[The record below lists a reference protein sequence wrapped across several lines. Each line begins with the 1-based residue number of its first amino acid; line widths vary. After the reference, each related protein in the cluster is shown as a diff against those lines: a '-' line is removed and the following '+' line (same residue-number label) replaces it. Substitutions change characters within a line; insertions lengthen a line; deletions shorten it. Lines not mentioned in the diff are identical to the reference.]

1 MRLLR
6 LLLALMMMAVP
17 VACEDDA
24 GPKGLADA
32 TADVPDIR
40 EATDAALGDTTETT
54 HTAETG
60 GGAETSDSA
69 ETSDTGAQGA
79 PTEVAPD
86 GPLLAAVVVT
96 PANPSLVPGG
106 SLQMRA
112 TAVYIDASTSDVTSQ
127 ATWTSSRPMVAT
139 VSPTGLVSALVTGET
154 TIYATYLG
162 LTGSTS
168 FTATTV
174 GTVGITVTPASASLA
189 HGATRMFTAT
199 LAFSNGT
206 SLDITETAQWSID
219 DPTIA
224 SVSNQTGQRG
234 LVQALAAG
242 QTTLRSTITGHTGTA
257 TVIVT
262 GH

>member
-6 LLLALMMMAVP
+6 LLLALMLDVP

-24 GPKGLADA
+24 GPGGLADA
-32 TADVPDIR
+32 TADVLDLR
-40 EATDAALGDTTETT
+40 EATDAAGGET
-54 HTAETG
+54 
-60 GGAETSDSA
+60 A
-69 ETSDTGAQGA
+69 ETSDTTDTGNAA
-79 PTEVAPD
+79 VPTEVAPD

-112 TAVYIDASTSDVTSQ
+112 RAVYIDASMSEVTSQ
-127 ATWTSSRPMVAT
+127 AAWTSSRPMVAT
-139 VSPTGLVSALVTGET
+139 VTATGLVSALMTGET
-154 TIYATYLG
+154 TISATYLG
-162 LTGSTS
+162 MTSSTS
-168 FTATTV
+168 FTVTTV
-174 GTVGITVTPASASLA
+174 ATVGITIAPASATIA
-189 HGATRMFTAT
+189 HGASSMFTAT

-206 SLDITETAQWSID
+206 SQDITEIAQWSTD

-224 SVSNQTGQRG
+224 SVSNQPGQRG
-234 LVQALAAG
+234 LVLALAAG
-242 QTTLRSTITGHTGTA
+242 QTTLRATVTGHTGTA